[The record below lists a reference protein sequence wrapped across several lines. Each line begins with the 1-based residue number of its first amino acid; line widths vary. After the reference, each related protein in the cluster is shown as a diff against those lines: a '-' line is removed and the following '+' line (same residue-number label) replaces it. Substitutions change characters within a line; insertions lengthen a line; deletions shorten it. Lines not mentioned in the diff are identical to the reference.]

1 MGNPAAELADGLH
14 LLRLE
19 QRFAGLLERLLR
31 LGRFGDVAG
40 DLGKPEQGTGVSP
53 DRVDHDMGQEPR
65 AILAYP
71 PTLVLEAS
79 LARRNLQ
86 CPSWQAGSLI
96 FGGVEHGK
104 MLADDFFGQ
113 ITLDALGPQVP
124 VGHTAI
130 RGKHVDGIV
139 GDALHQQPKLL
150 LALLEGLFGHLAVSQ
165 VTGDLGKPQERARR
179 VVDRIDHHVGPEM
192 RAVLAHA
199 PAFAFET
206 PLADGR
212 VQRPLG
218 QAGTTIFIGVEAREM
233 LAENLRFLITLET
246 PGPCVPAGNDAI
258 EINHVDRIVHHC
270 IDQQAQAPVFV
281 DLGLGSNFAH

>member
-1 MGNPAAELADGLH
+1 MGE
-14 LLRLE
+14 
-19 QRFAGLLERLLR
+19 
-31 LGRFGDVAG
+31 
-40 DLGKPEQGTGVSP
+40 
-53 DRVDHDMGQEPR
+53 EPG
-65 AILAYP
+65 AILAHP
-71 PTLVLEAS
+71 PALVLEAS
-79 LARRNLQ
+79 LTGRNLQ
-86 CPSWQAGSLI
+86 RPGGQACSLV
-96 FGGVEHGK
+96 FRGVEHGK

-218 QAGTTIFIGVEAREM
+218 QAGTTIVIGVEAREM
-233 LAENLRFLITLET
+233 LAENLGFLITLET
-246 PGPCVPAGNDAI
+246 PGARVPAGNDAI
-258 EINHVDRIVHHC
+258 GINHVDRIVNHR
-270 IDQQAQAPVFV
+270 IDQQAQAPVFI